1 MRYALASLLLPGL
14 LLGACSR
21 DDQPAP
27 TESAPTDV
35 PVAVAEPELDPI
47 SGLKMTGDW
56 QIVRSA
62 CTACHSAKLI
72 TQQTGSA
79 EQWLLMIRWMQK
91 KQNLWQFDEVT
102 EEKIVNYLAENYPP
116 SESHRRAALS
126 SRLMPP
132 KPNKPREGPK
142 EGPYEGP

>member
-1 MRYALASLLLPGL
+1 MRYAFASILLIGL

-27 TESAPTDV
+27 AAPAPTDA
-35 PVAVAEPELDPI
+35 PVAMAEPELDPI

-79 EQWLLMIRWMQK
+79 EQWLIMIRWMQK
-91 KQNLWQFDEVT
+91 KQNLWQFDAVT
-102 EEKIVNYLAENYPP
+102 EEKIINYLAENYPP
-116 SESHRRAALS
+116 RQSQRRAALS
-126 SRLMPP
+126 PEMMPP
-132 KPNKPREGPK
+132 N
-142 EGPYEGP
+142 PYAPPQGS

>member
-1 MRYALASLLLPGL
+1 MRYAFAPVVLSLS
-14 LLGACSR
+14 LLGACGGDER
-21 DDQPAP
+21 AAP
-27 TESAPTDV
+27 VESAPQDASMATAE
-35 PVAVAEPELDPI
+35 VALDPI

-91 KQNLWQFDEVT
+91 KQNLWQFDAVT

-116 SESHRRAALS
+116 SESQHRAALAAN
-126 SRLMPP
+126 LMPP
-132 KPNKPREGPK
+132 N
-142 EGPYEGP
+142 PYSPE